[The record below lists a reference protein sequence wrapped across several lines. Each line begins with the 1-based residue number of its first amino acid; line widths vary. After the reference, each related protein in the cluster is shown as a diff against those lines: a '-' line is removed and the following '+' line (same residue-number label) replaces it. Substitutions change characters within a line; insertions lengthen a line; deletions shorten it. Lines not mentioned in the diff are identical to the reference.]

1 MFGRKKK
8 EKSKKINKKN
18 SKELGQLFK
27 KQLDEAKEQFQQME
41 FQSQSEDGSVIV
53 VATGLREIKSLSI
66 AQELIGDKKDE
77 LEELV
82 LSVVNDALR
91 IVRAANMELTD
102 EVTRSFNE
110 QLGVKVN

>member
-1 MFGRKKK
+1 MFGKKK
-8 EKSKKINKKN
+8 KFNKKK
-18 SKELGQLFK
+18 STELGQLFK

-53 VATGLREIKSLSI
+53 VANGLREIKSLSI
-66 AQELIGDKKDE
+66 AQELMSDKKDE

-91 IVRAANMELTD
+91 IVRTANMELTD
-102 EVTRSFNE
+102 KVTRSFNE